1 MPQPIKR
8 NKHIVLL
15 SKDHHL
21 ALLFCWKIRQ
31 GLQIGVEPGRMKNY
45 VGYFWNH
52 HMLEHFREEEE
63 ILFAP
68 VQDPMIGKAME
79 DHQIIAA
86 MVGSITSGE
95 TESIDAFKSLAD
107 AVDNHVRYEER
118 ELFPQLEK
126 ILSEEQLNTI
136 GHQLNEQ
143 HPVNNPDDFEDAFW
157 VRPK

>member
-31 GLQIGVEPGRMKNY
+31 GLQLGVDEERIKKY
-45 VGYFWNH
+45 VQYFWNH

-68 VQDPMIGKAME
+68 VQDPMIVKALE
-79 DHQIIAA
+79 DHQKISA

-95 TESIDAFKSLAD
+95 TESMDDFRSLAD
-107 AVDNHVRYEER
+107 AVDNHVRFEER
-118 ELFPQLEK
+118 ELFPQLEM
-126 ILSEEQLNTI
+126 ILSEEQLNSI
-136 GHQLNEQ
+136 GDQLNEQ
-143 HPVNNPDDFEDAFW
+143 HPVNNVDDFEDAFW
-157 VRPK
+157 IRPK